1 MFVLIILL
9 QFKVYVEQTPSTKCM
24 ECRSDL
30 LTCCWSLMKCYKLQL
45 MRSFFTN
52 YAAGGKPGPTAAQVS
67 PAVIQFISELSV
79 AFNDLLL
86 LNCLTNYLSEEK
98 KVDGN
103 Q

>member
-1 MFVLIILL
+1 MFVLILFE
-9 QFKVYVEQTPSTKCM
+9 FKVYVEQSPSTKCM

-30 LTCCWSLMKCYKLQL
+30 LTCCWSLMKCYKLKL

-52 YAAGGKPGPTAAQVS
+52 YEAGGKPRPTAAQVS
-67 PAVIQFISELSV
+67 PAVIQFISTRLSV